1 MKLEDLRGHTP
12 LIHKLLNSGL
22 LRPSNSPYNT
32 PVQLVT
38 KAEGTCRLV
47 QDLAMI
53 YEAVVLLHPAVPNP
67 HTTLSSPNTQVFTVL
82 HLKDAFSTIPLPRDS
97 QDIFALL
104 RMDPDTLRSQQLT
117 FPSLL
122 QGFRDSSHLSGQAP
136 ASDLPMAPGQHC
148 SSLC

>member
-1 MKLEDLRGHTP
+1 MVGDIDTPKRTSHLTPAAVTRRDPSCCPCCSQYPIKLEDLRGHTP
-12 LIHKLLNSGL
+12 LIHKFLNSGL

-32 PVQLVT
+32 PVQLVK

-97 QDIFALL
+97 QDIFAFL
-104 RMDPDTLRSQQLT
+104 
-117 FPSLL
+117 
-122 QGFRDSSHLSGQAP
+122 
-136 ASDLPMAPGQHC
+136 
-148 SSLC
+148 